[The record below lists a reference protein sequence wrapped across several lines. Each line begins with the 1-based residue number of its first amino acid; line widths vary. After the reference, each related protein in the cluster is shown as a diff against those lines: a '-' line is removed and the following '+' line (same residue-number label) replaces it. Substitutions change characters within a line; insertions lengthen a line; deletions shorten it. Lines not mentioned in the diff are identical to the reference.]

1 MFRRREFIKRSLMA
15 AGVCGAHPLIAA
27 PGQMTFAKSGRR
39 PARRAK
45 PFGSSDPNVILM
57 QKLFSKLAATI
68 GVDSQS
74 SPYPGGTFLTLA
86 NPGII
91 INPAVDLTQ
100 PHDRRI
106 LSHIVDRIPYPNI
119 SQTYQPSDV
128 VVADVYNNMLG
139 HHCTADWQLTPQEQ
153 KDLNAA
159 NKELKDHE
167 ADYKKYRRIYAQALD
182 NYDAAEAD
190 YINHGT
196 PVPNT
201 VIADLDDARMDFEDS
216 QKGRRFEVEHAR
228 DVKQQLQG
236 GDPAVYWQGL
246 RQAFGPGEQ
255 DGANRFWFVDLAAQ
269 PKDWST
275 QSWTRMTFNEDDY
288 DHQSYSH
295 QLSVGGGFGA
305 DFGLWRASVNASYTE
320 NQGWDHFKSTGY
332 ALDFEIANIELDRT
346 WLDALVFR
354 MHNWQFEKGYGYLLS
369 DGGDPRQG
377 VTPQGAMTI
386 YAVSLLVA
394 RNVSLS
400 ASLVQQDSDYFDKAI
415 DGSTSVGWGP
425 FSFSGH
431 YHEETHE
438 KHEKG
443 QRAGNTLTFVGPQVI
458 GWICDVL
465 PRSPDPD
472 PALTWPAMCGLTL
485 ESAFPGLE
493 LGKARTLK
501 EREAAWSRLRGLIG
515 KK

>member
-1 MFRRREFIKRSLMA
+1 MFRRREFIKGSLMA
-15 AGVCGAHPLIAA
+15 AAVSGAHPVMGAA
-27 PGQMTFAKSGRR
+27 EQMAVTKHRGHR
-39 PARRAK
+39 ARKAQ
-45 PFGSSDPNVILM
+45 PFDSNDPNVILM

-74 SPYPGGTFLTLA
+74 NPYPGGTFLTLA

-91 INPAVDLTQ
+91 INPALDLTQ

-106 LSHIVDRIPYPNI
+106 LSHIVDRIPYPNV
-119 SQTYQPSDV
+119 SQTYQPSDL
-128 VVADVYNNMLG
+128 VVAKVYGDMMQ
-139 HHCTADWQLTPQEQ
+139 HHCTAKWILSPDEQ
-153 KDLNAA
+153 KMLKAA
-159 NKELKDHE
+159 LKELSDHE
-167 ADYKKYRRIYAQALD
+167 ADYKKYRRAYAQALD
-182 NYDAAEAD
+182 NYNAAEAD

-196 PVPNT
+196 PIPNA
-201 VIADLDDARMDFEDS
+201 VIADLDDAKMDFEDS
-216 QKGRRFEVEHAR
+216 QKGRRFEIQHAL

-246 RQAFGPGEQ
+246 GQAFGPGEQ
-255 DGANRFWFVDLAAQ
+255 DGANRFWFVDLAAV
-269 PKDWST
+269 PKDWSSL
-275 QSWTRMTFNEDDY
+275 SWTHMTFNEDDY

-305 DFGLWRASVNASYTE
+305 NFGLWRASLNASYTE
-320 NQGWDHFKSTGY
+320 NQGWDHFTSTGY
-332 ALDFEIANIELDRT
+332 ALDFEIANIELDRA

-354 MHNWQFEKGYGYLLS
+354 MRNWQFDKGFGYVLS

-377 VTPQGAMTI
+377 VTPQGVMPI

-438 KHEKG
+438 HHEKG
-443 QRAGNTLTFVGPQVI
+443 QRAGNTLSFAGPQVI

-465 PRSPDPD
+465 PRCPDPD
-472 PALTWPAMCGLTL
+472 ATLIWPDTCGLTL
-485 ESAFPGLE
+485 QSSFPGLE
-493 LGKARTLK
+493 LGKASTPK
-501 EREAAWSRLRGLIG
+501 ERATAWNRIRGLAE